1 MFYREFA
8 QPPSR
13 KSAGLYNAKVGLR
26 FDPDDYRKLGV
37 MKWPYR
43 EQQCQMNR
51 FSEESDSVQLNV
63 SIEPPTL
70 SAAIETSP
78 AASPVSWRWFDPSLE
93 CEI

>member
-1 MFYREFA
+1 MFNREFA

-13 KSAGLYNAKVGLR
+13 KSAGLYDVRGGSS
-26 FDPDDYRKLGV
+26 FDTDDYRKLGV

-51 FSEESDSVQLNV
+51 LSEESDSVQLNA

-70 SAAIETSP
+70 LAAIETSP